1 MPRVNLYSIKLHN
14 QSHLLEAF
22 IGVLRENH
30 LLVSNKRLHRAYAQA
45 EFAVQR
51 ERIESH
57 AGFFLAK
64 SLLSTFHCINMECV
78 KIKSLELVDAMTNW
92 KYENR

>member
-1 MPRVNLYSIKLHN
+1 MLRQNLRFRGNGLKAMRV
-14 QSHLLEAF
+14 
-22 IGVLRENH
+22 
-30 LLVSNKRLHRAYAQA
+30 
-45 EFAVQR
+45 
-51 ERIESH
+51 
-57 AGFFLAK
+57 FFLAK

>member
-30 LLVSNKRLHRAYAQA
+30 VLVSNKRLHGAYAQA

-57 AGFFLAK
+57 AGFFSKIAVEYF
-64 SLLSTFHCINMECV
+64 SL
-78 KIKSLELVDAMTNW
+78 
-92 KYENR
+92 Y